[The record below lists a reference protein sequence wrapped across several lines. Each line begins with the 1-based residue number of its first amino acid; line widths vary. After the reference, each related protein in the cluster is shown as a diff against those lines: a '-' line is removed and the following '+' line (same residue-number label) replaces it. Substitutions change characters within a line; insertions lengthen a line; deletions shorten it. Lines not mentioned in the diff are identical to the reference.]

1 MFTHQVWRADP
12 LTAVWLPRG
21 AGCTSG
27 EWLGEGAA
35 EQAEGHHGGALQRH
49 AQAAAHTGEG
59 VIGLCWIVCNY
70 YLQDNSA
77 TQAAVLVVVSHVL
90 TAASESLAGERR

>member
-1 MFTHQVWRADP
+1 M
-12 LTAVWLPRG
+12 WLPGG
-21 AGCTSG
+21 AGGAAG

-35 EQAEGHHGGALQRH
+35 EQAEGRHGGAVQRH
-49 AQAAAHTGEG
+49 AQAAAHSGEE
-59 VIGLCWIVCNY
+59 VNGLYRIVCNY
-70 YLQDNSA
+70 SLQDNSA

>member
-1 MFTHQVWRADP
+1 M
-12 LTAVWLPRG
+12 WLPGG
-21 AGCTSG
+21 AGGAAG

-35 EQAEGHHGGALQRH
+35 EQAEGRHGGAVQCD
-49 AQAAAHTGEG
+49 AQAAANTGEV

-70 YLQDNSA
+70 SLQDNSA